1 MAKLLSALVFIVAV
15 VSVGR
20 YDLFGLVPY
29 LIYPFVLMPASET
42 PYRPV
47 LKRFALALPF
57 AVFAGLANMV
67 FDTAPA
73 FFIGGLGVSLGAVSF
88 LVILIKTYLA
98 VMAVLILAATTT
110 LQELSHQLVRIKVP
124 AVLVMLITMI
134 YRYLSIL
141 LSEASAMVTAYTLR
155 SPGARGIRIK
165 HMGSFVGQLLLR
177 SVDRASRVYAAMKCR
192 GYQGA
197 VGYAP
202 KRRVAWRDVVFCVV
216 VVGLSAAFRF
226 IDLTGLI
233 GGLFV

>member
-15 VSVGR
+15 VSVSR
-20 YDLFGLVPY
+20 YDLFGLISY
-29 LIYPFVLMPASET
+29 LIYPFLLMPASET

-73 FFIGGLGVSLGAVSF
+73 FFIGGLSISYGAVSF
-88 LVILIKTYLA
+88 AVILIKTYLA

-134 YRYLSIL
+134 YRYLGVL
-141 LSEASAMVTAYTLR
+141 LSEASTMMTAYALR
-155 SPGARGIRIK
+155 SPGAKGVK
-165 HMGSFVGQLLLR
+165 MKDMGSFVGQLLLR

-202 KRRVAWRDVVFCVV
+202 KRGIAGGDVVFCGLVL
-216 VVGLSAAFRF
+216 GLSVAFRF
-226 IDLTGLI
+226 IDLTGLL